1 MKAMMKTFALMG
13 MTAMVLSA
21 CRTTRVEKA
30 AENGNAN
37 WSVNEEV
44 DESFLILSDAQHE
57 MVNNNNSF
65 AFSLYNKTMG
75 MNSRV
80 VSPLSV
86 TYLMSMLA
94 NGADGETQQQ
104 ILATLGWAGE
114 GIQQPSLQ
122 DINDYSRML
131 IEKTARLDKAVTVEI
146 ANYVAVNKEFKLNSK
161 FQKSVERDYK
171 AGVESLNFTSPSTL
185 KRINDWCNDR
195 THGMIPSIINELDPD
210 AVSYLMNAI
219 YFNGTWKDKFSKEE
233 TKQEMFRGYTRDIQY
248 VDMMH
253 RHGEYFYA
261 DGDGYSAVSI
271 PYGNGA
277 FRMTVILP
285 TEGSFLRDVMA
296 SMDGGKF
303 QALQRSMEKCNVDLK
318 IPRFT
323 TEVDLPLNDIISA
336 LGAPLIFS
344 SQADFNFSQFA
355 RGDFYVSKMFQKAKI
370 EVSEEGT
377 KAAAV
382 TAAIMMMSAVRPEKK
397 RNVVFHAD
405 SPFAYIISENS
416 TGSIYFMGQYTGK

>member
-13 MTAMVLSA
+13 MTAMALSA
-21 CRTTRVEKA
+21 CRTARVEKA

-285 TEGSFLRDVMA
+285 SEGSFLRDVMA

-303 QALQRSMEKCNVDLK
+303 QELQRSMEKCNVDLK

-344 SQADFNFSQFA
+344 PQADFSQFA

>member
-1 MKAMMKTFALMG
+1 

-285 TEGSFLRDVMA
+285 SEGSFLRDVMA

-344 SQADFNFSQFA
+344 SQADFSQFA

>member
-1 MKAMMKTFALMG
+1 MKTFALMG
-13 MTAMVLSA
+13 MTAMALSA
-21 CRTTRVEKA
+21 CRTARVEKA

-94 NGADGETQQQ
+94 NGADGETQKQ

-344 SQADFNFSQFA
+344 SQADFSQFA

>member
-1 MKAMMKTFALMG
+1 MKTFALMG

-21 CRTTRVEKA
+21 CRTARVEKA

-285 TEGSFLRDVMA
+285 SEGSFLKDVMA

-303 QALQRSMEKCNVDLK
+303 QELQRSMEKCNVDLK

-344 SQADFNFSQFA
+344 PQADFSQFA
-355 RGDFYVSKMFQKAKI
+355 RGNFYVSKMFQKAKI

>member
-1 MKAMMKTFALMG
+1 MKTFALMG

-185 KRINDWCNDR
+185 KHINDWCNDR
-195 THGMIPSIINELDPD
+195 THGMIPSIINEVDPD

-303 QALQRSMEKCNVDLK
+303 QELQRSMEKCNVDLK

-344 SQADFNFSQFA
+344 SQADFSQFA

>member
-1 MKAMMKTFALMG
+1 MKTFALMG

-94 NGADGETQQQ
+94 NGADGKTQQQ

-285 TEGSFLRDVMA
+285 SEGSFLRDVMA

-344 SQADFNFSQFA
+344 SQADFSQFA

-382 TAAIMMMSAVRPEKK
+382 TAAIMMMSAMRPEKK

>member
-1 MKAMMKTFALMG
+1 MKTFALMG

-21 CRTTRVEKA
+21 CRTARVEKA

-277 FRMTVILP
+277 FRMTVVLP
-285 TEGSFLRDVMA
+285 SEGSFLRDVMA

-344 SQADFNFSQFA
+344 SQADFSQFA

>member
-1 MKAMMKTFALMG
+1 MKTFALMG

-21 CRTTRVEKA
+21 CRSARVEKA

-303 QALQRSMEKCNVDLK
+303 QELQRSMEKCNVDLK

-344 SQADFNFSQFA
+344 SQADFSQFA

-382 TAAIMMMSAVRPEKK
+382 TAAIMMMSAMRPEKK

>member
-1 MKAMMKTFALMG
+1 MKTFALMG

-21 CRTTRVEKA
+21 CRTARVEKA

-185 KRINDWCNDR
+185 KHINDWCNDR
-195 THGMIPSIINELDPD
+195 THGMIPSIINEVDPD

-344 SQADFNFSQFA
+344 SQADFSQFA

-405 SPFAYIISENS
+405 SPFAYIIFH
-416 TGSIYFMGQYTGK
+416 GSIYR

>member
-1 MKAMMKTFALMG
+1 MKTFALMG

-21 CRTTRVEKA
+21 CRTARVEKA

-80 VSPLSV
+80 VSPLSI

-185 KRINDWCNDR
+185 KHINDWCNDR
-195 THGMIPSIINELDPD
+195 THGMIPSIINEVDPD

-285 TEGSFLRDVMA
+285 SEGSFLRDVMA

-344 SQADFNFSQFA
+344 SQADFSQFA

-382 TAAIMMMSAVRPEKK
+382 TAAIMMMSAMRPEKK

>member
-1 MKAMMKTFALMG
+1 MKTFALMG

-185 KRINDWCNDR
+185 KHINDWCNDR

-285 TEGSFLRDVMA
+285 SEGSFLRDVMA

-344 SQADFNFSQFA
+344 SQADFSQFA

-382 TAAIMMMSAVRPEKK
+382 TAAIMMMSAMRPEKK

>member
-1 MKAMMKTFALMG
+1 MKTFALMG

-21 CRTTRVEKA
+21 CRSARVEKA

-285 TEGSFLRDVMA
+285 SEGSFLKDVMA

-344 SQADFNFSQFA
+344 SQADFSQFA

>member
-1 MKAMMKTFALMG
+1 MKTFALMG

-21 CRTTRVEKA
+21 CRSARVEKA

-344 SQADFNFSQFA
+344 SQADFSQFA

-405 SPFAYIISENS
+405 SPFAYITSENS

>member
-1 MKAMMKTFALMG
+1 MKTFALMG

-21 CRTTRVEKA
+21 CRTARVEKA

-185 KRINDWCNDR
+185 KHINDWCNDR
-195 THGMIPSIINELDPD
+195 THGMIPSIINEVDPD

-344 SQADFNFSQFA
+344 SQADFSQFA

>member
-1 MKAMMKTFALMG
+1 MKTFALMG

-21 CRTTRVEKA
+21 CRTARVEKA

-253 RHGEYFYA
+253 RHGEYYYA

-285 TEGSFLRDVMA
+285 SEGSFLRDVMA

-303 QALQRSMEKCNVDLK
+303 QELQRSMEKCNVDLK

-344 SQADFNFSQFA
+344 SQADFSQFA

>member
-1 MKAMMKTFALMG
+1 MKTFALMG

-185 KRINDWCNDR
+185 KHINDWCNDR

-285 TEGSFLRDVMA
+285 SEGSFLRDVMA

-344 SQADFNFSQFA
+344 SQADFSQFA

>member
-1 MKAMMKTFALMG
+1 MKTFALMG

-21 CRTTRVEKA
+21 CRTARVEKA

-94 NGADGETQQQ
+94 NGADGETQKQ

-285 TEGSFLRDVMA
+285 IEGSFLRDVMA

-344 SQADFNFSQFA
+344 PQADFSQFA

-382 TAAIMMMSAVRPEKK
+382 TAAIMMMSAMRPEKK

>member
-21 CRTTRVEKA
+21 CRTARVEKA

-344 SQADFNFSQFA
+344 SQADFGQFA

-382 TAAIMMMSAVRPEKK
+382 TAAIMMMSAMRPEKK

>member
-1 MKAMMKTFALMG
+1 MKTFALMG

-21 CRTTRVEKA
+21 CRSARVEKA

-131 IEKTARLDKAVTVEI
+131 IEKTERLDKAVTVEI

-185 KRINDWCNDR
+185 KHINDWCNDR

-344 SQADFNFSQFA
+344 PQADFSQFA

-382 TAAIMMMSAVRPEKK
+382 TAAIMMMSAMRPEKK

>member
-1 MKAMMKTFALMG
+1 MKTFALMG

-21 CRTTRVEKA
+21 CRTARVEKA

-285 TEGSFLRDVMA
+285 SEGSFLRDVMA

-344 SQADFNFSQFA
+344 PQADFSQFA
-355 RGDFYVSKMFQKAKI
+355 RGNFYVSKMFQKAKI

-382 TAAIMMMSAVRPEKK
+382 TAAIMMMSAMRPEKK

>member
-1 MKAMMKTFALMG
+1 MMKTFALMG
-13 MTAMVLSA
+13 MTAMALSA
-21 CRTTRVEKA
+21 CRTARVEKA

-344 SQADFNFSQFA
+344 PQADFSQFA

>member
-1 MKAMMKTFALMG
+1 MKTFALMG
-13 MTAMVLSA
+13 MAAMVLSA
-21 CRTTRVEKA
+21 CRTARVEKA

-303 QALQRSMEKCNVDLK
+303 QELQRSMEKCNVDLK

-344 SQADFNFSQFA
+344 PQADFSQFA

>member
-1 MKAMMKTFALMG
+1 MKTFALMG

-21 CRTTRVEKA
+21 CRTARVEKA

-146 ANYVAVNKEFKLNSK
+146 ANYVAVSKEFKLNSK

-195 THGMIPSIINELDPD
+195 THGMIPSIINEVDPD

-285 TEGSFLRDVMA
+285 SEGSFLRDVMA

-344 SQADFNFSQFA
+344 SQADFSQFA

-382 TAAIMMMSAVRPEKK
+382 TAAIMMMSAMRPEKK

>member
-1 MKAMMKTFALMG
+1 MKTFALMG

-131 IEKTARLDKAVTVEI
+131 IEKTTRLDKAVTVEI

-185 KRINDWCNDR
+185 KHINDWCNDR
-195 THGMIPSIINELDPD
+195 THGMIPSIINEVDPD

-285 TEGSFLRDVMA
+285 SEGSFLRDVMA

-344 SQADFNFSQFA
+344 SQADFSQFA

>member
-21 CRTTRVEKA
+21 CRTARVEKA

-94 NGADGETQQQ
+94 NGADGETQKQ

-285 TEGSFLRDVMA
+285 SEGSFLRDVMA

-344 SQADFNFSQFA
+344 SQADFSQFA

-382 TAAIMMMSAVRPEKK
+382 TAAIMMMSAMRPEKK

>member
-21 CRTTRVEKA
+21 CRTARVEKA

-285 TEGSFLRDVMA
+285 SEGSFLRDVMA

-303 QALQRSMEKCNVDLK
+303 QELQRSMEKCNVDLK

-344 SQADFNFSQFA
+344 SQADFSQFA

>member
-1 MKAMMKTFALMG
+1 MKTFALMG

-131 IEKTARLDKAVTVEI
+131 IEKTERLDKAVTVEI

-285 TEGSFLRDVMA
+285 SEGSFLRDVMA

-344 SQADFNFSQFA
+344 SQADFSQFA

-382 TAAIMMMSAVRPEKK
+382 TAAIMMMSAMRPEKK

>member
-1 MKAMMKTFALMG
+1 MKTFALMG

-344 SQADFNFSQFA
+344 PQADFSQFA
-355 RGDFYVSKMFQKAKI
+355 RGDFYVSKVFQKAKI

>member
-1 MKAMMKTFALMG
+1 MKTFALMG
-13 MTAMVLSA
+13 MTAMALSA
-21 CRTTRVEKA
+21 CRTARVEKA

-253 RHGEYFYA
+253 RHSEYFYA

-285 TEGSFLRDVMA
+285 SEGSFLRDVMA

-303 QALQRSMEKCNVDLK
+303 QELQRSMEKCNVDLK

-344 SQADFNFSQFA
+344 PQADFSQFA

-382 TAAIMMMSAVRPEKK
+382 TAAIMMMSAMRPEKK

>member
-1 MKAMMKTFALMG
+1 MKTFALMG

-233 TKQEMFRGYTRDIQY
+233 TKQEMFCGYTRDIQY

-303 QALQRSMEKCNVDLK
+303 QELQRSMEKCNVDLK

-344 SQADFNFSQFA
+344 SQADFSQFA
-355 RGDFYVSKMFQKAKI
+355 RGNFYVSKMFQKAKI

>member
-1 MKAMMKTFALMG
+1 MKTFALMG

-21 CRTTRVEKA
+21 CRTARVEKA

-285 TEGSFLRDVMA
+285 SEGSFLRDVMA

-303 QALQRSMEKCNVDLK
+303 QALQSSMEKCNVDLK

-344 SQADFNFSQFA
+344 SQADFSQFA

-382 TAAIMMMSAVRPEKK
+382 TAAIMMMSAMRPEKK

>member
-1 MKAMMKTFALMG
+1 MKTFALMG
-13 MTAMVLSA
+13 MTAMALSA
-21 CRTTRVEKA
+21 CRTARVEKA

-285 TEGSFLRDVMA
+285 SEGSFLRDVMA

-344 SQADFNFSQFA
+344 PQADFSQFA

>member
-1 MKAMMKTFALMG
+1 MKTFALMG

-21 CRTTRVEKA
+21 CRTARVEKA

-131 IEKTARLDKAVTVEI
+131 IEKTERLDKAVTVEI

-195 THGMIPSIINELDPD
+195 THGMIPSIINEVDPD

-285 TEGSFLRDVMA
+285 SEGSFLRDVMA

-344 SQADFNFSQFA
+344 PQADFSQFA

>member
-21 CRTTRVEKA
+21 CRTARVEKA

-344 SQADFNFSQFA
+344 PQADFSQFA

>member
-1 MKAMMKTFALMG
+1 MKTFALMG

-21 CRTTRVEKA
+21 CRTARVEKA

-285 TEGSFLRDVMA
+285 IEGSFLRDVMA

-344 SQADFNFSQFA
+344 SQADFSQFA

>member
-1 MKAMMKTFALMG
+1 MKTFALMG

-21 CRTTRVEKA
+21 CRTARVEKA

-114 GIQQPSLQ
+114 GVQQPSLQ

-195 THGMIPSIINELDPD
+195 THGMIPSIINEVDPD

-285 TEGSFLRDVMA
+285 SEGSFLRDVMA

-344 SQADFNFSQFA
+344 PQADFSQFA

-382 TAAIMMMSAVRPEKK
+382 TAAIMMMSAMRPEKK

>member
-1 MKAMMKTFALMG
+1 MKTFALMG

-122 DINDYSRML
+122 DIKDCSRML

-285 TEGSFLRDVMA
+285 SEGSFLRDVMA

-344 SQADFNFSQFA
+344 SQADFSQFA

>member
-1 MKAMMKTFALMG
+1 MKTFALMG

-94 NGADGETQQQ
+94 NGADGETQKQ

-285 TEGSFLRDVMA
+285 SEGSFLRDVMA

-344 SQADFNFSQFA
+344 SQADFSQFA
-355 RGDFYVSKMFQKAKI
+355 RGNFYVSKMFQKAKI

>member
-21 CRTTRVEKA
+21 CRTARVEKA

-185 KRINDWCNDR
+185 KHINDWCNDR

-344 SQADFNFSQFA
+344 SQADFSQFA
-355 RGDFYVSKMFQKAKI
+355 RGNFYVSKMFQKAKI

>member
-1 MKAMMKTFALMG
+1 MKTFALMG

-21 CRTTRVEKA
+21 CRTARVEKA

-114 GIQQPSLQ
+114 GVQQPSLQ

-195 THGMIPSIINELDPD
+195 THGMIPSIINEVDPD

-303 QALQRSMEKCNVDLK
+303 QELQRSMEKCNVDLK

-344 SQADFNFSQFA
+344 SQADFSQFA

-382 TAAIMMMSAVRPEKK
+382 TAAIMMMSAMRPEKK